1 MRLSDWSSDV
11 CSSDLE
17 GKLAAQVEKRK
28 AEIGER
34 EKELRARRGE
44 SGERAQGGGSF
55 LGGLMA
61 LATAGG
67 RTRRIDREVSSL
79 VAKRERLP
87 EEFAARMLE
96 VRQKQLDQA
105 FWEMRA
111 SGDHVREAI
120 AAFDR
125 KFLATEAGRRFTRPL
140 ATFERRENGGGG

>member
-1 MRLSDWSSDV
+1 
-11 CSSDLE
+11 
-17 GKLAAQVEKRK
+17 
-28 AEIGER
+28 
-34 EKELRARRGE
+34 
-44 SGERAQGGGSF
+44 
-55 LGGLMA
+55 MA

-105 FWEMRA
+105 FWDMRA

-125 KFLATEAGRRFTRPL
+125 KFLATEAGRRLTVDVEAFAAAQGITIQETR
-140 ATFERRENGGGG
+140 ESGRNGDMTEPTINP

>member
-79 VAKRERLP
+79 VAKHERLP

-105 FWEMRA
+105 FWEMLAR
-111 SGDHVREAI
+111 GDHVREAI
-120 AAFDR
+120 TAFDR
-125 KFLATEAGRRFTRPL
+125 KFHPPKARRRLPAPGAAF
-140 ATFERRENGGGG
+140 A